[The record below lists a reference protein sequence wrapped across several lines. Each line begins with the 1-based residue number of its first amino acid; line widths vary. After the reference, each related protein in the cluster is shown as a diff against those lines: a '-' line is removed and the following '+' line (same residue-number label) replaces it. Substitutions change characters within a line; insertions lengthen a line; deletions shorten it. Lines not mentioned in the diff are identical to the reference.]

1 MSRAT
6 RYAAGIVI
14 SLGLLRG
21 QSWAQDTEIP
31 TNLVDRNT
39 QSRPLDAQFL
49 ALASISYASA
59 LYDGQTTVSA
69 LRRCSNGCYEANRL
83 MSPFA
88 GNGPKVYAYSVGLT
102 SVSLVATYHLKK
114 KGVRW
119 WWVPMVTTTA
129 LHVAAG
135 IHNQNMNRTPV
146 VR

>member
-1 MSRAT
+1 
-6 RYAAGIVI
+6 VI

-21 QSWAQDTEIP
+21 QAWAQDAEVPI
-31 TNLVDRNT
+31 NLVEKNT

-59 LYDGQTTVSA
+59 VYDARTTVSA
-69 LRRCSNGCYEANRL
+69 LRRCSNECYEANRL
-83 MSPFA
+83 ARPFTSSE
-88 GNGPKVYAYSVGLT
+88 PKVYAFSVGLT
-102 SVSLVATYHLKK
+102 SASLFATYHLKK
-114 KGVRW
+114 RGVRW

-135 IHNQNMNRTPV
+135 IHNQNINRAPA